1 LGALFPARALSESS
15 GRQKGAALCAAVQL
29 VLQRRSISADRMAKN
44 LYCAVISF
52 STRTAIFAA
61 INPVSPA
68 DLLFK
73 R

>member
-1 LGALFPARALSESS
+1 
-15 GRQKGAALCAAVQL
+15 
-29 VLQRRSISADRMAKN
+29 MAKN